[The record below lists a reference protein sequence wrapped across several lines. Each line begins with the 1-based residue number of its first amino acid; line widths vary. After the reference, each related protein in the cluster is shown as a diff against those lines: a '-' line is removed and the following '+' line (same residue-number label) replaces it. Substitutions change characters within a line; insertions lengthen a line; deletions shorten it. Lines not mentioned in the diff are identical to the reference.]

1 MGRMNCK
8 RMNDYYQR
16 IFVAFPAPY
25 PLPHERS
32 KVIQLAA
39 KVAELAAVPE
49 MKK

>member
-1 MGRMNCK
+1 MN
-8 RMNDYYQR
+8 NYYQR
-16 IFVAFPAPY
+16 ILVAFQASY

-39 KVAELAAVPE
+39 KVTELAAVPE